1 MGEWPGSEVG
11 ERELEQ
17 LGQVVFR
24 ILICTPVS
32 MDVSA
37 SVVEAGGF
45 RLS

>member
-1 MGEWPGSEVG
+1 MARVRGW
-11 ERELEQ
+11 RELEQ

-24 ILICTPVS
+24 ILICTPGT

-37 SVVEAGGF
+37 SVVEADGF